1 MVLDTEQFIDW
12 LTGVGMDADEARSF
26 VDALNEDRAELLTGA
41 EFTAAMSGLSG
52 EMAQHR
58 GETREQLAAM
68 RELIA
73 GLRAE
78 FAELRAESREQHAE
92 TRSMMRE
99 QIGELRVESHERD
112 AETRVEARERDGE
125 TRAMMRAQHAA
136 VLAQMATMR
145 ADLIEANARTAER
158 TADRADEQIGAMRNQ
173 TMSLVRIAMG
183 LGLANFAAL
192 VAVLIR
198 FAF

>member
-1 MVLDTEQFIDW
+1 MVLDTQQFIDW

-26 VDALNEDRAELLTGA
+26 VDALNGDRAELLTVP

-73 GLRAE
+73 GLQAE
-78 FAELRAESREQHAE
+78 HAE
-92 TRSMMRE
+92 IR
-99 QIGELRVESHERD
+99 
-112 AETRVEARERDGE
+112 AEAREQNAE
-125 TRAMMRAQHAA
+125 TRAM
-136 VLAQMATMR
+136 VLTQMAVMR

-158 TADRADEQIGAMRNQ
+158 TADRADEQISAMRNQ

>member
-1 MVLDTEQFIDW
+1 MVLDTQQFIDW

-26 VDALNEDRAELLTGA
+26 VDALNEDRAELLPVA
-41 EFTAAMSGLSG
+41 EFTAAISDQRGQ
-52 EMAQHR
+52 MAQHR

-68 RELIA
+68 RELTA
-73 GLRAE
+73 ELRAE
-78 FAELRAESREQHAE
+78 FAELRAESREQNA
-92 TRSMMRE
+92 
-99 QIGELRVESHERD
+99 
-112 AETRVEARERDGE
+112 E
-125 TRAMMRAQHAA
+125 TRAMIREQIAEVRAESREQHAV

-158 TADRADEQIGAMRNQ
+158 TADRADEQISAMRNQ

>member
-1 MVLDTEQFIDW
+1 MVLDTQQFIDW

-26 VDALNEDRAELLTGA
+26 VDALNGDRAELLTVP

-73 GLRAE
+73 GLQAEHAEIRAE
-78 FAELRAESREQHAE
+78 AREQIAELRAEAREQNA
-92 TRSMMRE
+92 
-99 QIGELRVESHERD
+99 
-112 AETRVEARERDGE
+112 E
-125 TRAMMRAQHAA
+125 TRAM
-136 VLAQMATMR
+136 VLTQMATMR

-158 TADRADEQIGAMRNQ
+158 TADRADEQIGDMRNQ

>member
-12 LTGVGMDADEARSF
+12 LTGVGMDAGDARGF
-26 VDALNEDRAELLTGA
+26 VDALNEDRAELLPVA
-41 EFTAAMSGLSG
+41 EFTAAISDQRGQ
-52 EMAQHR
+52 MAQHR

-68 RELIA
+68 RELTA

-92 TRSMMRE
+92 TRGMMRE
-99 QIGELRVESHERD
+99 QIGELRVESRERD
-112 AETRVEARERDGE
+112 AETRG
-125 TRAMMRAQHAA
+125 MMREMHAA
-136 VLAQMATMR
+136 LLAQMAAMR
-145 ADLIEANARTAER
+145 ADSIEDNARTAER
-158 TADRADEQIGAMRNQ
+158 AADRADEQIGAMRNQ

>member
-1 MVLDTEQFIDW
+1 MVLDTQQFIDW

-78 FAELRAESREQHAE
+78 HAEIRAEAREQIAELRAETREQNA
-92 TRSMMRE
+92 
-99 QIGELRVESHERD
+99 
-112 AETRVEARERDGE
+112 E
-125 TRAMMRAQHAA
+125 TRAM
-136 VLAQMATMR
+136 VLTQMAVMR
-145 ADLIEANARTAER
+145 ADLIEANVRTAER
-158 TADRADEQIGAMRNQ
+158 SADRADEQIGDMRSQ
-173 TMSLVRIAMG
+173 TTSLVRLAIG
-183 LGLANFAAL
+183 LGVANFAAL